1 MVDQKLQTYEEALR
15 SKARELAQSLQDR
28 SQIVIEPT
36 AEAVEGM
43 VMAANREI
51 GVLGLHRDSRLA
63 REVEGALARIRN
75 GSYGACLRCDE
86 PIKPRRL
93 EAIPWARYCVRC
105 QEMLEQEQNE
115 DAAQEELHDLIAA

>member
-1 MVDQKLQTYEEALR
+1 MVDRKLHGYEEALR
-15 SKARELAQSLQDR
+15 SKARELAQSLRDR

-51 GVLGLHRDSRLA
+51 GVLGLHRDSRVA
-63 REVEGALARIRN
+63 REVEEALARIRD
-75 GSYGACLRCDE
+75 GSYGICLRCDE
-86 PIKPRRL
+86 QIKARRL
-93 EAIPWARYCVRC
+93 EAVPWARHCVRC

-115 DAAQEELHDLIAA
+115 DAAQEEFHDLIAA

>member
-1 MVDQKLQTYEEALR
+1 MVDQNLNRYEAALR

-63 REVEGALARIRN
+63 REVEGALARMRD
-75 GSYGACLRCDE
+75 GRYGVCLRCEE

-93 EAIPWARYCVRC
+93 EAIPWARYCVGC

-115 DAAQEELHDLIAA
+115 DAAQEEFHDLIAA